1 MLLNVAMHKKNSGAQ
16 GVSSEEKQFK
26 NWTYDLYFKVDVWSN
41 KRMNWIENELIVQ
54 KEELDSAQFFNE
66 YGSKEL

>member
-1 MLLNVAMHKKNSGAQ
+1 MLKQHANELNLRKEMLDS
-16 GVSSEEKQFK
+16 
-26 NWTYDLYFKVDVWSN
+26 L
-41 KRMNWIENELIVQ
+41 ENELIVQ